1 MFLTLISFS
10 WHDLNKVRLL
20 ENGHIYCFG
29 MYPAILGKGCRD
41 PDVLSPVV
49 GCFLFCFKKKKFYCL
64 ILPNPTHNYYKESIF

>member
-29 MYPAILGKGCRD
+29 MYPAILGHMARGAEILTSSALWSAASYF
-41 PDVLSPVV
+41 VL
-49 GCFLFCFKKKKFYCL
+49 KKNSF
-64 ILPNPTHNYYKESIF
+64 TA